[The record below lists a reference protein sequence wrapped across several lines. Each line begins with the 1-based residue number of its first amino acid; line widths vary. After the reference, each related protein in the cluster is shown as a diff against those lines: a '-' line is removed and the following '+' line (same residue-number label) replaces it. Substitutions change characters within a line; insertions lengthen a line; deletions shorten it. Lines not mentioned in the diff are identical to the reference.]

1 MSNTNFHGNFFLI
14 FFTGIAKFAAVLLI
28 IFFFFRFSM
37 LTDGSNWTM
46 CWLKWSTTWT
56 PSSCYFVHLTPYV
69 FDFSDQFVKL
79 CVEKKE
85 ERRERHAHTFRE
97 PWWTKQ
103 ISVDIDYDYMSL
115 YLLHS
120 SNSLI
125 FHFSSVRFW
134 YGLKMV
140 LILQWTLQ
148 TYPVFHAFICNLSC
162 ARNAITLGIFRVC
175 TTFRPRNEIANAD
188 KKNNTVIIMFKAS
201 DANETNANNKTSAK
215 RARDMHTTAAEWKER
230 VNGNTLAIVT
240 SEWATKSQHSE
251 STLFVGLIIIN
262 FN

>member
-1 MSNTNFHGNFFLI
+1 
-14 FFTGIAKFAAVLLI
+14 
-28 IFFFFRFSM
+28 
-37 LTDGSNWTM
+37 
-46 CWLKWSTTWT
+46 
-56 PSSCYFVHLTPYV
+56 
-69 FDFSDQFVKL
+69 
-79 CVEKKE
+79 
-85 ERRERHAHTFRE
+85 
-97 PWWTKQ
+97 
-103 ISVDIDYDYMSL
+103 MSL

-201 DANETNANNKTSAK
+201 DANETNAKQQNERQTRSRHAYYSSWE
-215 RARDMHTTAAEWKER
+215 ARESEWEHFSYSYER
-230 VNGNTLAIVT
+230 VSHRITAFREYIVCW
-240 SEWATKSQHSE
+240 SYYHQ
-251 STLFVGLIIIN
+251 F
-262 FN
+262 

>member
-1 MSNTNFHGNFFLI
+1 MAI
-14 FFTGIAKFAAVLLI
+14 FFFFDILYWNRKI
-28 IFFFFRFSM
+28 CCSSSYYFFFFRFSM

-230 VNGNTLAIVT
+230 E
-240 SEWATKSQHSE
+240 SEWEHFSYSYERVSHRITAFREYIVCWSYYHQ
-251 STLFVGLIIIN
+251 F
-262 FN
+262 